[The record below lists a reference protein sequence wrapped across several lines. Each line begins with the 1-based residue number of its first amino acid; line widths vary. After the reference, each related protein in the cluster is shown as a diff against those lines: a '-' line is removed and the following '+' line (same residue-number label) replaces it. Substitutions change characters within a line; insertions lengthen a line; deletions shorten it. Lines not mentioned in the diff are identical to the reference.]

1 MLAAIRSAAVLGID
15 AYEVTVEVDVA
26 RGLPLWTIVGM
37 ANGAVKESRERV
49 CAAVSNAGLEVPPRR
64 VTVNLAPADRLKT
77 GTAFDLPMA
86 LALLVATGHLSAG
99 SVEGLVVV
107 GELGLDGSIRSVRGI
122 LPISRAVASG
132 GGGWGRED
140 QLLVVPP
147 ANVREALLVRRAR
160 VATASSLRELVQLLR
175 AGRLRKVKRTE
186 FTPPATAGNCDG
198 DFADVVGQDVAKRA
212 LEIAAGG
219 GHNLLLIGPPG
230 AGKSLLARR
239 LPSILPPL
247 DESELLE
254 VVAVHSVAGLLDD
267 GRAHSPHPPFRA
279 PHHTTSSA
287 GLIGGGS
294 VPRPGEVSLA
304 HRGVLFLDELLEFP
318 RYVLDALR
326 QPMEDGFV
334 TLARASTSVRFPAR
348 FSLVAATNPC
358 PCGRS
363 GLPSGGPNAP
373 CSCTASDVA
382 RYRSRLSGPLA
393 DRLDLHVPVAPVPL
407 AELGGGLQVR
417 EEARH
422 REAGCAREA
431 AAPRT
436 VATIGRTSD
445 MIRAAVIAAREL
457 QRERYGGLYNVRL
470 NSEVPGRWLDANG
483 GVSPDARS
491 LLVRSADSL
500 GLSARGYHRTLRVA
514 RTIADLSGE
523 ATVLPA
529 HVAEALRYRAARA

>member
-1 MLAAIRSAAVLGID
+1 M
-15 AYEVTVEVDVA
+15 EVDVA

-186 FTPPATAGNCDG
+186 FTPTATAGNCDG

-363 GLPSGGPNAP
+363 GLPSGRPNAP

-407 AELGGGLQVR
+407 AELGGGLQVP

-529 HVAEALRYRAARA
+529 HVAEALRYRAARV